1 MQQGEPRPRRGA
13 FILSVIG
20 ELFLTAGVIS
30 FLFLGWQLWLND
42 IIVGNEQRSNAIEL
56 VDQWRAEGSPTVPT
70 VPGAEDTDYGDPVV
84 ASAPRPGAAF
94 ATLYVPRFGDD
105 YVRVIGEGVGLTSV
119 LNNPRLGVGHYPDT
133 QLPGEVG
140 NFAVAAHR
148 TTYGAPFNKIAD
160 LRVGD
165 KIYVQTRDGW
175 YTYGFRTLEYVR
187 PTGVGVLEPV
197 PQAPGTPALDRVIT
211 LTSCNPMFSAAERI
225 IAYGVLEHW
234 QPASVG
240 PPAALAGVVGEA

>member
-1 MQQGEPRPRRGA
+1 
-13 FILSVIG
+13 
-20 ELFLTAGVIS
+20 
-30 FLFLGWQLWLND
+30 
-42 IIVGNEQRSNAIEL
+42 
-56 VDQWRAEGSPTVPT
+56 
-70 VPGAEDTDYGDPVV
+70 
-84 ASAPRPGAAF
+84 
-94 ATLYVPRFGDD
+94 
-105 YVRVIGEGVGLTSV
+105 V